1 MGIERFSHDDLKAIK
16 KLQKLKGKI
25 GSEDAEPRIEF
36 AKTLLSSGLY
46 QELISHELMDKFN
59 ISARDLDTCF
69 EMGDGST
76 VVHGI
81 VQAALK
87 DQFLKEQI
95 DSTGSQ
101 VWKLWHETYEFVEKA
116 NGAIN
121 QYCKHN
127 NAQMSLL

>member
-1 MGIERFSHDDLKAIK
+1 
-16 KLQKLKGKI
+16 
-25 GSEDAEPRIEF
+25 
-36 AKTLLSSGLY
+36 
-46 QELISHELMDKFN
+46 MDKFN

-116 NGAIN
+116 NAAIN

-127 NAQMSLL
+127 NAQMALF